1 MAPNDVAPP
10 VTPAKPEQP
19 AMQSGV
25 VRAFRF
31 LVHDVSRLINS
42 AIREEAFAGMA
53 AHPCDAVI
61 DILDGIKGNLAL
73 REEADDSRGARTA
86 ERGGVDQ
93 PIGKLAIAAS

>member
-19 AMQSGV
+19 AMQSG
-25 VRAFRF
+25 
-31 LVHDVSRLINS
+31 
-42 AIREEAFAGMA
+42 AFAGMA